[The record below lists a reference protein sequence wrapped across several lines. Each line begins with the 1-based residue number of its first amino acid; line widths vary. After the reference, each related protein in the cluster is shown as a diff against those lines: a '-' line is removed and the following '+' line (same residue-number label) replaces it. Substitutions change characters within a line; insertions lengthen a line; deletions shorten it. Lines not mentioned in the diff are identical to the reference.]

1 MVISPPLSGQTD
13 PEVILMNDMPVGL
26 MMTLAENERA
36 MRRFAALSDQER
48 GRVVDQAGQTASRDE
63 MQALVQSLIWSR

>member
-1 MVISPPLSGQTD
+1 
-13 PEVILMNDMPVGL
+13 MNDMPVGL

-48 GRVVDQAGQTASRDE
+48 GRVVDQAGQTTSRDE